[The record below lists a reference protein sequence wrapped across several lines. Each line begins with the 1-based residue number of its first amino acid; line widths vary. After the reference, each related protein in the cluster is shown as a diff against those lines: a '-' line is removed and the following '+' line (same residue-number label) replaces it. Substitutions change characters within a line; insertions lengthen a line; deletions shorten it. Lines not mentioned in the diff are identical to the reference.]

1 MKYNLTTVRN
11 GNTISLL
18 QVFQDGSRTE
28 IARFLLPADGQWRL
42 DVEFLDNIEGAYK
55 KRLKRRL

>member
-28 IARFLLPADGQWRL
+28 IARFLLPVDGQWRL
-42 DVEFLDNIEGAYK
+42 DVDFLDDIVGAYK
-55 KRLKRRL
+55 RRLKRRL